1 LRSSP
6 CSPKEQDSSKTVLKA
21 AVAAIASKTATL
33 VINQSAAMLILFR
46 LGIKTVRRQA
56 ELMETETQRFYE
68 HAASTALP

>member
-1 LRSSP
+1 
-6 CSPKEQDSSKTVLKA
+6 
-21 AVAAIASKTATL
+21 
-33 VINQSAAMLILFR
+33 MLILFR